1 MKITFSLVT
10 YNGMGGHPAL
20 SFVGDFLLLEA
31 PTSFGEALAT
41 VDIYAHLQSSG
52 PPLETLKSLRERFR
66 ERLKTLPLAWFR
78 RKKCLLE
85 IAYFS
90 RVGTAEELLE
100 QESKVI
106 SLIQF
111 CDACREVV
119 SLLSIIR
126 KRLKKGDDFDKEA
139 LDSYLLRRLTE
150 LPTSVE
156 ELKVVLHDLRVRE
169 QQTIATRCEAK

>member
-1 MKITFSLVT
+1 
-10 YNGMGGHPAL
+10 
-20 SFVGDFLLLEA
+20 
-31 PTSFGEALAT
+31 
-41 VDIYAHLQSSG
+41 
-52 PPLETLKSLRERFR
+52 
-66 ERLKTLPLAWFR
+66 
-78 RKKCLLE
+78 
-85 IAYFS
+85 
-90 RVGTAEELLE
+90 
-100 QESKVI
+100 
-106 SLIQF
+106 
-111 CDACREVV
+111 V